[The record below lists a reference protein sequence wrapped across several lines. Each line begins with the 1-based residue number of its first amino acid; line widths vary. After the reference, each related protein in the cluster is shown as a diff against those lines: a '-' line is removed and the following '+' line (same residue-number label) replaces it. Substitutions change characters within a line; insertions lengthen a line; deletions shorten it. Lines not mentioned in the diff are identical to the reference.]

1 MRIFGGVEGWVRKH
15 FLIYRIARS
24 AAPFICRFI
33 TLEEGFEILKFVS
46 PVNSNLTALDIGA
59 NDGTSIRMIRQF
71 QKQVNIVAFDPLT
84 KPKFDLSNV
93 DFREYALSNSAN
105 SFSLFT
111 PVVHGVALTQYSS
124 FHSDKLRK
132 QIEHDLGIER
142 ADYGI
147 IEKTVQTRT
156 LDSLNLSPFF
166 IKIDVEGSERDV
178 LEGSLETIKK
188 YLPIILV
195 EIQNLETYS
204 LISSLLSQNGY
215 VSISLDPSKNVCLE
229 KISLNYQSQYLS
241 SRNNYVWIPRQKSPT
256 WAFGQ

>member
-1 MRIFGGVEGWVRKH
+1 MRKFGGIEGWVRKH

-71 QKQVNIVAFDPLT
+71 QKKVNIVSFDPLT

-93 DFREYALSNSAN
+93 DFREYALSNLAS

-111 PVVHGVALTQYSS
+111 PIVHGVALTQYSS
-124 FHSDKLRK
+124 FHSEKLRK

-142 ADYGI
+142 SNYGI

-156 LDSLNLSPFF
+156 LDSLNLNPFF
-166 IKIDVEGSERDV
+166 IKIDVEGSESDV
-178 LEGSLETIKK
+178 LKGSLETIKK

-204 LISSLLSQNGY
+204 SISSLLIESGY
-215 VSISLDPSKNVCLE
+215 VSISLDPSKNICLE

-241 SRNNYVWIPRQKSPT
+241 SRNNYVWIPKVKSPT
-256 WAFGQ
+256 WTFRQ